1 MAGSP
6 AFDEREIATAIID
19 QVRLVLPGVKGYPGP
34 ASRMLTPCIVP
45 TFEYEFNMGFGGK
58 GGKIT
63 CDILVLVQGG
73 DGDSGQRTLH
83 RLLSGTDTEGLKY
96 ALENDETLGGAVQG
110 LRVVGPQSKLYERY
124 DGDGNI
130 TYYGRYLRTTIYP

>member
-19 QVRLVLPGVKGYPGP
+19 QVRLILPGVKGYPGP

-96 ALENDETLGGAVQG
+96 ALENDETLGGVVQG

>member
-6 AFDEREIATAIID
+6 AFDEREIATAIIE
-19 QVRLVLPGVKGYPGP
+19 QVRLVLPGVRLPRPGV
-34 ASRMLTPCIVP
+34 AHAYAVHRP

-58 GGKIT
+58 GGKVT

-83 RLLSGTDTEGLKY
+83 RPLSGTDTEGLKY
-96 ALENDETLGGAVQG
+96 ALENDETLGGAVQR
-110 LRVVGPQSKLYERY
+110 LARCRASV
-124 DGDGNI
+124 
-130 TYYGRYLRTTIYP
+130 